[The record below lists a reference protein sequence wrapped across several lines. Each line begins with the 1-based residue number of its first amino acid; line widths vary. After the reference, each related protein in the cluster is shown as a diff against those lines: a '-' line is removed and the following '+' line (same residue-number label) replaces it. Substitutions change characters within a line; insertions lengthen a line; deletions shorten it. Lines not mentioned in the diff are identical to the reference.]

1 LMLNLSVLTWI
12 RFAVWLAIGFAV
24 YFGYS
29 YRNSLLGRQLRKA
42 KQLGVPVETLFAQ
55 DAAAAEKVA
64 EGETEEQARA
74 EAQAEATAAA
84 SQDSQN

>member
-1 LMLNLSVLTWI
+1 M
-12 RFAVWLAIGFAV
+12 
-24 YFGYS
+24 
-29 YRNSLLGRQLRKA
+29 RKA